1 MLEYKYPNVNI
12 VKLIY
17 FTVLL
22 RVIQPAILFYEK
34 DGTSQVLIKRYQFK
48 MTLTSVVKAK
58 HILFNNY
65 QHLIVIL
72 IIIITTN
79 LITMMIVVKV
89 IIIMIILM
97 IIIIIIITIITL
109 ITIIVNIFLTKVND
123 IYNQSWWLSYNDD
136 DHNIENQYYH
146 HKVLITLTIL
156 IKILIIT
163 KATKREK
170 LWKSYQIRWRKQ
182 IKERRRRRRK
192 KKGETSITVNFLLG
206 KTNQIVNKGGHQII
220 SVSHKRLC
228 MLFVLTLSNQE
239 TSVSYL
245 KFLGSV
251 TLICAL
257 TSSKSQDYVH
267 FLLESNYHTIAFW
280 NQLPPTFRHLH
291 LINPKHVACWG
302 CSVGYYSHQ

>member
-89 IIIMIILM
+89 IIMIILM

-123 IYNQSWWLSYNDD
+123 IYNQS
-136 DHNIENQYYH
+136 
-146 HKVLITLTIL
+146 
-156 IKILIIT
+156 
-163 KATKREK
+163 
-170 LWKSYQIRWRKQ
+170 
-182 IKERRRRRRK
+182 
-192 KKGETSITVNFLLG
+192 
-206 KTNQIVNKGGHQII
+206 
-220 SVSHKRLC
+220 
-228 MLFVLTLSNQE
+228 
-239 TSVSYL
+239 
-245 KFLGSV
+245 
-251 TLICAL
+251 
-257 TSSKSQDYVH
+257 
-267 FLLESNYHTIAFW
+267 
-280 NQLPPTFRHLH
+280 
-291 LINPKHVACWG
+291 
-302 CSVGYYSHQ
+302 